1 MVPDW
6 SSIWSTLQP
15 SGINPERFL
24 ERYHVLTGFPKRG
37 VVPKAG
43 LEPARPFGLEILSLL
58 CLPFHHSGRAR
69 TIMKHAPR

>member
-6 SSIWSTLQP
+6 SSSWSTLQP

-43 LEPARPFGLEILSLL
+43 VLFPLKASAI
-58 CLPFHHSGRAR
+58 
-69 TIMKHAPR
+69 I